1 MCPITNFAKGRFSEV
16 SNRGYRYQT
25 VSVSCASLAF
35 FNAYLQDI
43 MQDVAFRFANRIFSA
58 WLSRLSCSKGAVG

>member
-1 MCPITNFAKGRFSEV
+1 MLPAVNFAKCRFSEAL
-16 SNRGYRYQT
+16 NKGYRYQT
-25 VSVSCASLAF
+25 VSVSRASLAF
-35 FNAYLQDI
+35 FNAHLQDI